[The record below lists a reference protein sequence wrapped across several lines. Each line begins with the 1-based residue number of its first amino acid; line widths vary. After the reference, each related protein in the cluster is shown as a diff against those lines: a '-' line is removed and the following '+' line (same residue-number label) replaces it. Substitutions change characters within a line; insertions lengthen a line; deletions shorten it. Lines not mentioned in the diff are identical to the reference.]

1 LHIAKHTYGC
11 KHVYGSSLEQHHKIE
26 KNKKKKKKK
35 KKTTNMVVCFGDH
48 CIFSIFAGPNSDS
61 NHNLKVVLASSK

>member
-1 LHIAKHTYGC
+1 MAKHTYGC
-11 KHVYGSSLEQHHKIE
+11 IHVYGSSLEQHHKIG
-26 KNKKKKKKK
+26 K
-35 KKTTNMVVCFGDH
+35 KKTCTHSQSKAVISFGDH